1 MADIKLCDVLRNLNI
16 EAKGESLNNALQCQ
30 YFEKIERCDREVGL
44 SLTSWPPRLYNRG
57 KKVPRILVGSWRRKN
72 SGNFFLSSKQV
83 HNRYVYI
90 SDMVNTEAASRCQKL
105 LFSLSKARLRE
116 SENKCNK
123 CKKNPPSGQRTI
135 LSQYKH
141 SQIIISV
148 SSP

>member
-1 MADIKLCDVLRNLNI
+1 MANIKLCDVLRNLNI
-16 EAKGESLNNALQCQ
+16 EAKVESLNNALQCQ

-44 SLTSWPPRLYNRG
+44 SLTSGPPRLYNRG

-90 SDMVNTEAASRCQKL
+90 YDMVNTEAALRCQKL

-116 SENKCNK
+116 SEKKCNK
-123 CKKNPPSGQRTI
+123 CKKFLLRDEGQYCHNTNTRK
-135 LSQYKH
+135 L
-141 SQIIISV
+141 
-148 SSP
+148 

>member
-1 MADIKLCDVLRNLNI
+1 MANIKLCDVLRNLNI
-16 EAKGESLNNALQCQ
+16 EAKVESLNNALQCQ

-90 SDMVNTEAASRCQKL
+90 SDMVNTEAASRC
-105 LFSLSKARLRE
+105 FSSHSAKQD
-116 SENKCNK
+116 SENQ
-123 CKKNPPSGQRTI
+123 KKMQQVPKKFLLRDKGQYCHNTNTRK
-135 LSQYKH
+135 L
-141 SQIIISV
+141 
-148 SSP
+148 